1 MYIVD
6 RIIAILR
13 PKPALTTWFR
23 TAKHNVDANTLRNLQ
38 HDSTVL
44 MLPPFEN
51 PKQADAYIKQIFAG
65 IFESELVSWG
75 LDKSFWPEIDYT
87 RFSEW
92 FGIEYHSVV
101 FDVAFLGK
109 PLEKVTPQ

>member
-13 PKPALTTWFR
+13 PKPALTNWFR
-23 TAKHNVDANTLRNLQ
+23 TANHNVDINTLRNLQ

-51 PKQADAYIKQIFAG
+51 PKQADAYIKQIFTG
-65 IFESELVSWG
+65 IFESELISWG
-75 LDKSFWPEIDYT
+75 LDKHYWPEITYT
-87 RFSEW
+87 RFTEW

-101 FDVAFLGK
+101 FDVAFIGK
-109 PLEKVTPQ
+109 SNDKLSS

>member
-13 PKPALTTWFR
+13 PKPALTNWLR
-23 TAKHNVDANTLRNLQ
+23 TAKHDIEPSTLRNLQ

-51 PKQADAYIKQIFAG
+51 PKQADTYIRQIFTG
-65 IFESELVSWG
+65 IFESELISWG
-75 LDKSFWPEIDYT
+75 LDKNYWPDISYA
-87 RFSEW
+87 RFTEW

-101 FDVAFLGK
+101 FDVAFVDK
-109 PLEKVTPQ
+109 ASEKTA